1 MNVPVNWTATCKQVF
16 FFFLNFWI
24 TLGLVSLSLE
34 NLETFDVCV
43 LYWHIRPLFLTLMEN
58 LSEDKCNSYKFYL
71 PDVFEIR
78 KG

>member
-1 MNVPVNWTATCKQVF
+1 MNVPVNWTATCITGIF
-16 FFFLNFWI
+16 FFEFLDHFGS
-24 TLGLVSLSLE
+24 LSLSLE

-43 LYWHIRPLFLTLMEN
+43 LYWDIRPLFLTLMEN